1 MKLFYKS
8 IFTAAALFAVCG
20 LAACGDSKEDE
31 PDNNTTTTT
40 TSSSS
45 SDLSVVSATNTQVLS
60 DGYYDGTDI
69 AVTFSDDVVLSN
81 AEFITFDG
89 SVMSVTPTI
98 SGKTATWHIS
108 LQSES
113 SHTLVINRYAF
124 TTASKKFLAKA
135 YTYEFTTEAQPEV
148 VSNFDALSNTSA
160 TKEAQN
166 VYNYLVQQNGKKILS
181 GAMANVNNNNDFADW
196 INKLSGKYPA
206 LTCYDY
212 IHQHYSGQNWIN
224 YTNITPAKTQWQNN
238 GLVAYMWHW
247 RVPKSQDDYINKNYS
262 NYDYNASFDVNA
274 ALTAGT
280 WQNEC
285 INADIA
291 QIAGFLKLLQDE
303 NIPVLW
309 RPLHEAAGDYSWGSW
324 FWWGS
329 KGVDATKKLWIYLH
343 DKLTNEYG
351 LNNLIWVW
359 TAQTSDAGANASVDK
374 IKAAYPG
381 NDYVDIV
388 GTDIYADDD
397 ASQVAIYRL
406 LQQMTGG
413 KKLIT
418 LSETGLVQNPDK
430 CITDGAA
437 WSYFMIWYTN
447 DIHKTSATTDDFG
460 NTQQSLKS
468 VMNSSYVINRD
479 QMPSLK

>member
-8 IFTAAALFAVCG
+8 ILSAAVAFAVCG
-20 LAACGDSKEDE
+20 LASCSDGNGDE
-31 PDNNTTTTT
+31 PDNNKNTGTTT
-40 TSSSS
+40 S

-60 DGYYDGTDI
+60 DGLYDGTDVVI
-69 AVTFSDDVVLSN
+69 TFSDDVTLANSEYVSL
-81 AEFITFDG
+81 DG
-89 SVMSVTPTI
+89 SVLSTTPTI
-98 SGKTATWHIS
+98 SGKSVTWR
-108 LQSES
+108 LNFQSES
-113 SHTLVINRYAF
+113 SHKLVINRYAF
-124 TTASKKFLAKA
+124 TTASKKFLAQA
-135 YTYEFTTEAQPEV
+135 YTYEFTTEKQPEI
-148 VSNFDALSNTSA
+148 VSNFAELSNTSA
-160 TKEAQN
+160 TQQAKN

-196 INKLSGKYPA
+196 IYKVTGKYPA
-206 LTCYDY
+206 LTCYDF

-224 YTNITPAKTQWQNN
+224 YSNITPAKTQWNNN

-247 RVPKSQDDYINKNYS
+247 RVPNNQDDYNNKNYS
-262 NYDYNASFDVNA
+262 AYDYNASFDVNA

-291 QIAGFLKLLQDE
+291 QIAGFLKNLQDA

-309 RPLHEAAGDYSWGSW
+309 RPLHEAAGDYTWGSW

-329 KGVDATKKLWIYLH
+329 KGVEATKKLWIYLH

-359 TAQTSDAGANASVDK
+359 TAQTSDAGNNASIDK

-381 NDYVDIV
+381 NEYVDII
-388 GTDIYADDD
+388 GTDIYAKTD
-397 ASQVAIYRL
+397 ASQVEIYKL
-406 LQQMTGG
+406 LNQITGG

-418 LSETGLVQNPDK
+418 LSETGLIQNPDK
-430 CITDGAA
+430 CIADGANWA
-437 WSYFMIWYTN
+437 WFMLWYTN
-447 DIHKTSATTDDFG
+447 DIHKTSDTTDGFG
-460 NTQQSLKS
+460 NTAASLTS
-468 VMNSSYVINRD
+468 VMTSSYVINRD